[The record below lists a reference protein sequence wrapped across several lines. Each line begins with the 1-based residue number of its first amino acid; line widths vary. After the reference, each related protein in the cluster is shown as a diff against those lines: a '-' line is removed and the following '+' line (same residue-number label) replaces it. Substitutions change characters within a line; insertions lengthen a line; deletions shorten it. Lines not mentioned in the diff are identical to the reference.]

1 MSLLLNTLLNEL
13 IEMFLSIVK
22 INLIYNTIMYII
34 KMSIISTMCM
44 GFVQKSHYQ
53 RQILFSPILSTKK
66 DIFTGKIYVGEPELL
81 DNISDI
87 LEKIKDTID
96 KTVDSIF
103 GPEPNNIP
111 IPIPIPIPVED
122 NPNPYEK

>member
-1 MSLLLNTLLNEL
+1 
-13 IEMFLSIVK
+13 
-22 INLIYNTIMYII
+22 MYII